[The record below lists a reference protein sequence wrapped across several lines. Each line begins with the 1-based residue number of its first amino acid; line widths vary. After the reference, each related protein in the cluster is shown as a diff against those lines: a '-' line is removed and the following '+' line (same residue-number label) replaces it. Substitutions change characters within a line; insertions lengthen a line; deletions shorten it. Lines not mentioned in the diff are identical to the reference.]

1 MSLQYDMVS
10 LTDKKPLLVVDD
22 DPNMLELLQR
32 HLTSQGYKVLAAKGV
47 VEAIRLLG
55 TTPIDLVITDMKM
68 PKSSG
73 LDLVKYVREN
83 MKNTGVMIVTGYAT
97 IKGAIAAAE
106 TGALEY
112 LIKPFT
118 EEELLA
124 VVQRA
129 FDKMQNRSAMQAHH
143 PCRCMG
149 QYGTVS

>member
-1 MSLQYDMVS
+1 MAT

-22 DPNMLELLQR
+22 DPDMLELLQR
-32 HLTSQGYKVLAAKGV
+32 HLASQGYKVLTARGV
-47 VEAIRLLG
+47 VEAIRVLG
-55 TTPIDLVITDMKM
+55 TTPIDLVIADMKM

-73 LDLVKYVREN
+73 LELVKYVREN
-83 MKNTGVMIVTGYAT
+83 MKNTEVMIVTGYAT

-129 FDKMQNRSAMQAHH
+129 FDKMQTRRAKQIFNARQ
-143 PCRCMG
+143 CTG
-149 QYGTVS
+149 QYGVVS